1 MLTRRQFLGTATA
14 GLAAAESV
22 PAESPAPT
30 PSGRLPDSGLQ
41 DRMYGL
47 LLGGFI
53 GDALGGPIEFQA
65 PEAVARLPDPPRRW
79 VLGERL
85 DGAAA
90 DATRARLLRQWRG
103 YADLRP
109 VPEPYA
115 HWSASAP
122 AGTITDDSRHKL
134 VLLDALRVPIAGGEL
149 DVRHLAQAYL
159 DWPVRPEVRA
169 RPGWNRLLQDWLTE
183 WWYAARWIQGERD
196 LARARPPER
205 MWNGLAT
212 CCGQMTSLPLAA
224 IYAGAPTHAYE
235 AAFRLGFYDNGWGRD
250 LNAALVAGL
259 ATALTVPNG
268 VSKDSAWLAVSGAMR
283 ATDPY
288 GHAQIPWCQRSV
300 DRWLGLASR
309 LVREADREPARLFA
323 ALDLV
328 FRETVK
334 WEAQVPFVVVAACWQ
349 LAEGDPLVALAL
361 TLEWGHDTDSYAQ
374 IAAALAGALHGP
386 EIFPA
391 SWRRDVEVR
400 LEADYGVRV
409 RQEVELLARLH
420 ATAQVRSVIAGVPL
434 IPG

>member
-1 MLTRRQFLGTATA
+1 MLNRRQFLGTAAA

-22 PAESPAPT
+22 TGESPAPT
-30 PSGRLPDSGLQ
+30 PSGKAPASGLQ

-65 PEAVARLPDPPRRW
+65 PEAVARLSDPPRRW
-79 VLGERL
+79 VRGERL
-85 DGAAA
+85 DAAA
-90 DATRARLLRQWRG
+90 AEATKARLLRQWRS

-134 VLLDALRVPIAGGEL
+134 VLLEALRLPGAGGEL
-149 DVRHLAQAYL
+149 DARLLAQAYL
-159 DWPVRPEVRA
+159 EWPVRPEVRA

-183 WWYAARWIQGERD
+183 WWYAARWLQGERD

-235 AAFRLGFYDNGWGRD
+235 AAFQLGFFDNGWGRD

-259 ATALTVPNG
+259 AAALTVPNG
-268 VSKDSAWLAVSGAMR
+268 SSKGAAWRAVSEAMR
-283 ATDPY
+283 TTDPY
-288 GHAQIPWCQRSV
+288 GHSQIPWCERSV
-300 DRWLGLASR
+300 DRWLGVAGR
-309 LVREADREPARLFA
+309 LVRESDREPARLFEG
-323 ALDLV
+323 LDQV
-328 FRETVK
+328 FRDTVK
-334 WEAQVPFVVVAACWQ
+334 WEAQVPFVVVAACWE
-349 LAEGDPLVALAL
+349 LADGDPLVALAL

-374 IAAALAGALHGP
+374 IAGALAGALHGP
-386 EIFPA
+386 ELFPVA
-391 SWRRDVEVR
+391 WKKDVEAR

-409 RQEVELLARLH
+409 GQEVELLARLH
-420 ATAQVRSVIAGVPL
+420 SAAQVRSVIAGVPL